1 MSRADCSEDTAAFT
15 VPACVWYRVIIRLE
29 QRQIKQHQ
37 AILLI
42 CKSTSFGYQRLA
54 TLCTFC
60 LSINTLMGL
69 QQRMSFTGHP
79 NGEGKIKPIT
89 ICMLFK
95 DTFFFHFFQM
105 HKLLTMSEANLA
117 FYFSHRSHFMRRRNS
132 RAAAITAAATARTC
146 THISAAAT
154 PSGWRVVCGWSM
166 RDPTTR
172 VSSTSSALENT
183 PTTSNGWLSVTASS
197 PAAS

>member
-1 MSRADCSEDTAAFT
+1 MKTQSIISVCRIISFLTLTLSAFA

-54 TLCTFC
+54 ALCTFC

-69 QQRMSFTGHP
+69 QQRMRFTVRP
-79 NGEGKIKPIT
+79 NGEGKT
-89 ICMLFK
+89 
-95 DTFFFHFFQM
+95 
-105 HKLLTMSEANLA
+105 KLLQIVFFKARFHVQKILTLSFFRN
-117 FYFSHRSHFMRRRNS
+117 RSHSLRRRNS
-132 RAAAITAAATARTC
+132 RAAATTAAATVPTC
-146 THISAAAT
+146 TRTSTAAT
-154 PSGWRVVCGWSM
+154 PSGWRAACGWSM

-172 VSSTSSALENT
+172 ASSTSSAPGST
-183 PTTSNGWLSVTASS
+183 PTASS
-197 PAAS
+197 GWPSAKMSNRAAP